1 MSDELRAVEER
12 WAQIVRERDVAAAE
26 SFLADDFVLQSAG
39 GVSPNA
45 LKSDWLETL
54 PQIETRSI
62 EASDVETRVFGDVAV
77 VRLRLAWEAEL
88 AGRDLTGD
96 YAIVDVFTRGRDGW
110 QPRWRISTRLTG

>member
-1 MSDELRAVEER
+1 MSEELRAVEER
-12 WAQIVRERDVAAAE
+12 WAEIVRERDVAAAE

-45 LKSDWLETL
+45 PKRDWIETL
-54 PQIETRSI
+54 TQIQTRSI
-62 EASDVETRVFGDVAV
+62 VPSDVEARVFDDVAI

-96 YAIVDVFTRGRDGW
+96 YAIVDVITRAPDGW
-110 QPRWRISTRLTG
+110 HPRWRISTKLTG